1 MVLNL
6 SNLTNNF
13 SGVPLAFAFMIMLGN
28 SGVFIILAKKFGVEI
43 LMNFNLY
50 SWAGLLLM
58 YVYFQIPLGVMLLFP
73 TLQGIKEELKQAA
86 FLLGASSFEFW
97 RYVGLPIIL
106 PGIVGVFSILF
117 ANAMGAY
124 ASAIAVVLAII
135 LILALLL
142 NDFMMKKV
150 RRDI

>member
-1 MVLNL
+1 MVLNI

-28 SGVFIILAKKFGVEI
+28 SGVFIMLAKKFGVEI

-50 SWAGLLLM
+50 SWMGLLLM

-97 RYVGLPIIL
+97 RYIGLPIIL

-117 ANAMGAY
+117 ANAM
-124 ASAIAVVLAII
+124 
-135 LILALLL
+135 
-142 NDFMMKKV
+142 
-150 RRDI
+150 